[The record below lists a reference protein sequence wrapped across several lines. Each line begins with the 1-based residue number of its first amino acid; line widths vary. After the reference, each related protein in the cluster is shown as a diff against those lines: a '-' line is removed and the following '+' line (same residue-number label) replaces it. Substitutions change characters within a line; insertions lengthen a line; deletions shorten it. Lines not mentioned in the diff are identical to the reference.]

1 MMFWLSVTAMV
12 VATSGCVYL
21 VAATILVGRSV
32 RRPVQSQ
39 AKVAP
44 GVTILKPL
52 YGNEPGLFEN
62 LSSFCTQHY
71 PGHVQIVFG
80 VQNPSDPAIAV
91 VQRLR
96 DAQDARDL
104 DLVVEAQAHGSN
116 RKVSSLVN
124 MQPRIQQE
132 IVVIADSDIRVDSD
146 YLAEVVAALNQPGV
160 NAVTCLYH
168 GVPLAGIWSNFSA
181 LFINAHF
188 LPNVIVGMA
197 VGLARPC
204 FGSTLAL
211 RHQTL
216 AEIGGFM
223 PFVDKLA
230 DDYAMGAALR
240 ASGGTVAMP
249 PFSVA
254 HMCADSSLRDFWRHQ
269 LRWARTIKNID
280 PLGYAG
286 SAVAHPLPWALI
298 AMVLGAFSTT
308 FWPAVAVAATAVVA
322 RVMLLRKVKRT
333 YALPSQSYWLAP
345 ACDLLSFVLFVES
358 FFGRRVSWKDYQYFT
373 AGNWITHRESRA

>member
-1 MMFWLSVTAMV
+1 MLFWLSVTAML
-12 VATSGCVYL
+12 VAAAGCVYL

-32 RRPVQSQ
+32 RRPAQSH
-39 AKVAP
+39 ATVAP

-71 PGHVQIVFG
+71 PGRVQIVFG
-80 VQNPSDPAIAV
+80 VQDPSDPAIAV
-91 VQRLR
+91 VRRLQ
-96 DAQDARDL
+96 DAQNARDL
-104 DLVVEAQAHGSN
+104 ELVVEAKAHGLN

-124 MQPRIQQE
+124 MQSRIEQD
-132 IVVIADSDIRVDSD
+132 IVVVADSDIRVNSD
-146 YLAEVVAALNQPGV
+146 YLAEVVAALDQPGV

-168 GVPLAGIWSNFSA
+168 GVPVAGIWSNFSA
-181 LFINAHF
+181 LAINAPF
-188 LPNVIVGMA
+188 LPSVVVGVA

-211 RHQTL
+211 RYQTL
-216 AEIGGFM
+216 VEIGGFM
-223 PFVDKLA
+223 PFVDQLA
-230 DDYAMGAALR
+230 DDYAMGEALR
-240 ASGGTVAMP
+240 ASGGAVAMP

-280 PLGYAG
+280 PVGYAG
-286 SAVAHPLPWALI
+286 SVVAHPLPWALI
-298 AMVLGAFSTT
+298 AMLLGAFSTT
-308 FWPAVAVAATAVVA
+308 LLPAVAIAVTSIVA
-322 RVMLLRKVKRT
+322 RVTLLRKVART
-333 YALPSQSYWLAP
+333 YALPSQAYWLAP

-358 FFGRRVSWKDYQYFT
+358 FFGRRVSWKGYRYLT
-373 AGNWITHRESRA
+373 VGNWVTHRES